1 MSVDVPKLSK
11 VNKIC
16 LKYLSQYQD
25 SRDRS
30 SEIKRQAH
38 LPSLSLV
45 TNIKEAETWITY
57 SPCTI
62 IAGVNI
68 PDFFFRFSKI

>member
-1 MSVDVPKLSK
+1 MIDQANISVRYTCQV
-11 VNKIC
+11 
-16 LKYLSQYQD
+16 
-25 SRDRS
+25 
-30 SEIKRQAH
+30 
-38 LPSLSLV
+38 LSLV

-68 PDFFFRFSKI
+68 PDFFFVFLKYDGS